1 MMTAGTF
8 PMPVIAHCDINDA
21 LQVGYSFGPYAK
33 DIYNNTTGGAQDS
46 GRLTFVTVGSS
57 VTDALFNPTIPS
69 ATTTTGTISASGVF
83 TPGTSTGTFSMGNT
97 IIVNG
102 ALIGN
107 LDAGLSLAVGG
118 YYSGPVVTSGTLI
131 QGYDGWIIRTPKTT
145 TYVKWA
151 DGSSSQVTGSET
163 NNYINDTIAG
173 LKTTDVVSGKSF
185 PITLYTADYAAN
197 QVDRN
202 CELSKQIN
210 TRQYRV
216 QPYGLNL
223 LTNGNF
229 ASGTGTGWTTVSGTV
244 TIGAGA
250 SSAPTS
256 YTFDNSANKYL
267 SVNGGSTDVVLTQSL
282 TTVVG
287 NSYRVEGAGYGLTG
301 GAGNPYDS
309 RVKVE
314 IGASTLYNNYVS
326 LDYYPA
332 FYGPYVFKA
341 TSTTTVFKL
350 TVHAVGQSIK
360 VGHFSVRQLLPTRVA
375 KLTAGVSTQTNQVD
389 LTATDVNGNEYW
401 VTKLQAHLCTVVPK
415 NPSSGNLVYTS
426 GKRAPWRESPAS
438 GIYLDLNTTFSY

>member
-1 MMTAGTF
+1 MSHTPLNKRFLQQDSRYTNGRPVWQMTAGTF
-8 PMPVIAHCDINDA
+8 PLPAVAHCDINDTPV
-21 LQVGYSFGPYAK
+21 VGYQANFTQDLYGNTATGLVSGMTIVDVGTNAQMLALIDPNSRFGNTQ
-33 DIYNNTTGGAQDS
+33 YNLLS
-46 GRLTFVTVGSS
+46 
-57 VTDALFNPTIPS
+57 PITIAYS
-69 ATTTTGTISASGVF
+69 DATTQTF
-83 TPGTSTGTFSMGNT
+83 TEVRITS
-97 IIVNG
+97 I
-102 ALIGN
+102 
-107 LDAGLSLAVGG
+107 
-118 YYSGPVVTSGTLI
+118 
-131 QGYDGWIIRTPKTT
+131 
-145 TYVKWA
+145 
-151 DGSSSQVTGSET
+151 TGSVIGFGYNAT
-163 NNYINDTIAG
+163 TAG
-173 LKTTDVVSGKSF
+173 HDF
-185 PITLYTADYAAN
+185 PIIATTANYAAN

-202 CELSKQIN
+202 CELRKQIN

-229 ASGTGTGWTTVSGTV
+229 ATSDATGWTTVSGTV

-256 YTFDNSANKYL
+256 YTFNNSANKYL
-267 SVNGGSTDVVLTQSL
+267 SVNSGSTDVVLTQSL

-287 NSYRVEGAGYGLTG
+287 DSYRVEGAGYGLTG